1 MINLSALYVNDEA
14 KFFMLLKI
22 LLLSLSIPLI
32 GCNQQSS
39 AVEAV
44 APERIIKYDGTEING
59 VSLVKNMGKLLPQAH
74 YQLLNEHNQI
84 IQDRQLTCN
93 SQGIN
98 FSCSKINLAAVSSG
112 FYRLKLTTTT
122 GGLLGVTVIEIN
134 PEFIPN
140 SVVFDEDTM
149 GNYLIT
155 TVSRQNKLNEQQ
167 LYLRVKQILAQDSA
181 PDYDLGT
188 TLYDLFVLYGGTNNE
203 SNALSQI
210 NQLIVSGKN
219 PPRETIGQ
227 ARFLQPLY

>member
-1 MINLSALYVNDEA
+1 
-14 KFFMLLKI
+14 MLLKI
-22 LLLSLSIPLI
+22 LLLSLSISLI
-32 GCNQQSS
+32 GCSKQPA
-39 AVEAV
+39 AVEAPV
-44 APERIIKYDGTEING
+44 PEKIMKYDGTEING
-59 VSLVKNMGKLLPQAH
+59 VSLVKNLGKLLPQVH

-84 IQDRQLTCN
+84 IQDQQLACN

-112 FYRLKLTTTT
+112 FYRLKLTTVT
-122 GGLLGVTVIEIN
+122 GGLLGVTIIEIN
-134 PEFIPN
+134 PAFIPN

-149 GNYLIT
+149 GNDLIA

-167 LYLRVKQILAQDSA
+167 LYLRVKQILAKNST

-188 TLYDLFVLYGGTNNE
+188 TLYDLFVLYDGSNNE

-210 NQLIVSGKN
+210 NQLIISGKN

>member
-1 MINLSALYVNDEA
+1 
-14 KFFMLLKI
+14 MLLKI

-32 GCNQQSS
+32 GCNQQPS
-39 AVEAV
+39 AGESTT
-44 APERIIKYDGTEING
+44 PEKIIKYDGTEVNG
-59 VSLVKNMGKLLPQAH
+59 VSLVKNLEKLLPQVH
-74 YQLLNEHNQI
+74 YQLLNEYNQI
-84 IQDRQLTCN
+84 IQDQQLDCN

-112 FYRLKLTTTT
+112 FYRLKLTTAT

-149 GNYLIT
+149 GNYLIA

-188 TLYDLFVLYGGTNNE
+188 TLYDLFVLDGGTNNE

-210 NQLIVSGKN
+210 NQLIISGKN
-219 PPRETIGQ
+219 PPRETIGH